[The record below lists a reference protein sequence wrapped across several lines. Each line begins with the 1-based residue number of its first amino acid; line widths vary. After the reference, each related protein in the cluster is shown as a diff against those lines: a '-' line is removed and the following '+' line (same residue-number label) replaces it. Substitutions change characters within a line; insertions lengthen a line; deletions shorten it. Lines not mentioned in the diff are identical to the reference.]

1 MCLILA
7 LMQPTPT
14 LSGTSG
20 LMQKIKV
27 LYDILLRIFLSSED
41 DCKYFLKDGITQE
54 DESDKSKIKKQSI
67 RKTPV

>member
-1 MCLILA
+1 MFNPGIDA
-7 LMQPTPT
+7 TNT
-14 LSGTSG
+14 NTALSGTSG

-54 DESDKSKIKKQSI
+54 DESDKSKIKN
-67 RKTPV
+67 RV